1 MMESSIMSNKSN
13 RTNRTNSAQHTPGA
27 SQITIDEKQTKMDLI
42 SHNIKMLGKLVL
54 KRSFWF
60 HKAMDEIEKFRNM
73 SEEEQR
79 ARQFIQLE
87 KTLRS
92 AAKTKYYSS
101 IFDSLPKFDNPFE
114 WLKTIPYLDKQIL
127 RKNPGDFVVN
137 SSFTVPAHTSGTTG
151 TPLKLRRD
159 ILSIA
164 REQANFFSWYN
175 TAGWKSDNEMIEL
188 RGDMVIPINR
198 LEPPYGIRDYVFKK
212 NILSSYHLS
221 DKTIPWYINK
231 IKKTG
236 AEYVSAYPSSAFVIA
251 DFMRRNNILP
261 LNLKAVFLAS
271 ETIFPQQ
278 KEIIEKYIGHV
289 LGQYGNAER
298 VAWMTTC
305 SAGCYH
311 ENINYGYTEYIPLGD
326 NSYEIV
332 ATGFINNSMPLLRYR
347 TGDIA
352 VDPFGR
358 QHRCE
363 CGKSGPGCR
372 KIIGRIDDL
381 FITSDGRKIGR
392 LDHVFKG
399 VNNIIAAQIIQY
411 NPGRAEIKIVRES
424 SYTEKDEKYI
434 LENFHL
440 RVGENV
446 VVNFNY
452 VDNIPRTHNGKFRS
466 VISMNP

>member
-1 MMESSIMSNKSN
+1 MS
-13 RTNRTNSAQHTPGA
+13 T
-27 SQITIDEKQTKMDLI
+27 I
-42 SHNIKMLGKLVL
+42 SHNIKMLAKLVV

-60 HKAMDEIEKFRNM
+60 HKAMNEIKKFDNM
-73 SEEEQR
+73 SLGEQR
-79 ARQFIQLE
+79 AMQLNLLE
-87 KTLRS
+87 RTLVA

-101 IFDSLPKFDNPFE
+101 IFDSLPRFDNPVE
-114 WLKTIPYLDKQIL
+114 WLKTIPYLDKELL
-127 RKNPGDFVVN
+127 RTKTKDFVAN
-137 SSFTVPAHTSGTTG
+137 SLFTTSAYTSGTTG
-151 TPLKLRRD
+151 TPLKLRRN

-175 TAGWKSDNEMIEL
+175 TGGWKSDNEMIEL
-188 RGDMVIPINR
+188 RGSMVVPVNR
-198 LEPPYGIRDYVFKK
+198 SEPPYGIRDYVFKK

-236 AEYVSAYPSSAFVIA
+236 AKFVSAYPSSAFVIA
-251 DFMRRNNILP
+251 DFMRRNNINP
-261 LNLKAVFLAS
+261 LNLNAVFLAS
-271 ETIFPQQ
+271 ETIFQSQ
-278 KEIIEKYIGHV
+278 KDVIEKFIGPVYGH
-289 LGQYGNAER
+289 YGNAER

-305 SAGCYH
+305 SAGYYH

-326 NSYEIV
+326 NTYEIV

-358 QHRCE
+358 QHRCA
-363 CGKSGPGCR
+363 CGKNGPGCR

-399 VNNIIAAQIIQY
+399 VNNIIAAQIIQ
-411 NPGRAEIKIVRES
+411 RSLEKTEIKVVRGN
-424 SYTEKDEKYI
+424 SYSKKDENLI
-434 LENFHL
+434 LENFLL

-446 VVNFNY
+446 NVEFNY
-452 VDNIPRTHNGKFRS
+452 VNSIPRTKNGKFRS
-466 VISMNP
+466 VVSFPLS